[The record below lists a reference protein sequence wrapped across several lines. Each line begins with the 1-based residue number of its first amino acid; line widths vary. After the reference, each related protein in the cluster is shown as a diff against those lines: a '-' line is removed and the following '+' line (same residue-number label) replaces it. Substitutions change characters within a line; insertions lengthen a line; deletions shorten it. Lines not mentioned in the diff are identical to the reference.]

1 MLEKRF
7 YIDMEHYC
15 PKDGAVHGDMCFT
28 ICDMPDTMTLTLEE
42 AIESAKQGIRIDI
55 ENGYV
60 NEDDSVYIYT
70 VTEYTYDTDLF
81 EDDDKDFSPNSYA
94 VVEKRPVYAI
104 CHPCSDNMFTEVCDA
119 WKEPKNPCL
128 NLVRFVDYTKDE
140 DEPQEE
146 PETVKEAYI
155 VTIECRSRVVVEVPR
170 GTSQE
175 EIDKLAIEKAIAKI
189 IRDSP
194 GYLDADNCTE
204 VEPDEECP
212 AGTYDDD

>member
-1 MLEKRF
+1 
-7 YIDMEHYC
+7 MEHFS
-15 PKDGAVHGDMCFT
+15 PQDGAIHGDMGFT
-28 ICDMPDTMTLTLEE
+28 ICDMPDTMTETLED
-42 AIESAKQGIRIDI
+42 AIGSVKRGIEIDK
-55 ENGYV
+55 ENGYID
-60 NEDDSVYIYT
+60 EKESIYIYT
-70 VTEYTYDTDLF
+70 VMEYTFDTDLF
-81 EDDDKDFSPNSYA
+81 EDGDEDFSVHSPA
-94 VVEKRPVYAI
+94 VIETKPVYAM
-104 CHPCSDNMFTEVCDA
+104 CHPCSDEAFAEVQDA
-119 WKEPKNPCL
+119 WKEPKNPGL
-128 NLVRFVDYTKDE
+128 KLVRFVDFDDDE
-140 DEPQEE
+140 TEE
-146 PETVKEAYI
+146 PVVEETVKEAYI

>member
-7 YIDMEHYC
+7 YIDMEHFS
-15 PKDGAVHGDMCFT
+15 PQDGAIHGDMGFT
-28 ICDMPDTMTLTLEE
+28 ICDMPDTMTVTLEE
-42 AIESAKQGIRIDI
+42 AIESAKQGILIDI
-55 ENGYV
+55 ENGNV
-60 NEDDSVYIYT
+60 NEDDGVYIYT

-81 EDDDKDFSPNSYA
+81 EDDDEDFTPNSYA

-104 CHPCSDNMFTEVCDA
+104 CHPCSDDMFAEVCDA
-119 WKEPKNPCL
+119 WKEPSNPAL
-128 NLVRFVDYTKDE
+128 NLVRFVDYTEDDE
-140 DEPQEE
+140 EE

-155 VTIECRSRVVVEVPR
+155 VTIECRSRVVVEVPK
-170 GTSQE
+170 GTPQE

-189 IRDSP
+189 TKDSP

-212 AGTYDDD
+212 AGTYSDD